1 MPNHVYNTIEID
13 EEYSTKLESL
23 LDTDEKGWKGGGLFQ
38 SVHPMPPSLDISS
51 PQRESDKELVKI
63 AEDNL
68 KKYGHKDWYSWRTDD
83 DNWGNKW
90 GDYETYYDDCVY
102 QFNTAWA
109 PPSHQFLHRLA
120 KIIPSFVIS
129 YEEETGWGGHIEFTD
144 GKITEDFFY
153 AEPPFHETDHEDV
166 LELKED
172 YVGADRE
179 VYKAGYYGFWSL
191 QEYLGTDFKSIKAEL
206 KGGC

>member
-13 EEYSTKLESL
+13 EEYSAKLEQLISK
-23 LDTDEKGWKGGGLFQ
+23 DKDYWTGLFQ
-38 SVHPMPPSLDISS
+38 SVHPMPPSLDITS
-51 PQRESDKELVKI
+51 PQNDDESKKI
-63 AEDNL
+63 AEDNI
-68 KKYGHKDWYSWRTDD
+68 KKYGHKDWYDWRTDD

-90 GDYETYYDDCVY
+90 GDYEGYYDDCVY

-129 YEEETGWGGHIEFTD
+129 YEEETGWGGYIQFTD
-144 GKITEDFFY
+144 GEITEDFFHE
-153 AEPPFHETDHEDV
+153 EPPFYETELIDV

-172 YVGADRE
+172 YVGPDRD
-179 VYKAGYYGFWSL
+179 VYKAGYYGEWSL
-191 QEYLGTDFKSIKAEL
+191 YEYLGTDFESIKAEL
-206 KGGC
+206 NEE